1 MLYYGCKINCEWH
14 LIKCFYT
21 KLDCITLCTCYRLWT
36 VNAFPEVVI
45 SFSSQ
50 HRSQG
55 QICIHLYWNST
66 RSVEDVFVFLLL
78 SIFTVTPLFTVTSMS
93 VFCSCRE
100 ECFCGLSD
108 LIAHPQRLGDMS
120 MTWDLVSYEALTNC
134 HKPVDPILW
143 RNLQPKLDSVGLC
156 HCGELNALFEL
167 ATAVVL
173 KLFFRWW
180 WATT

>member
-1 MLYYGCKINCEWH
+1 MLYYGSKINCKWH
-14 LIKCFYT
+14 LINFST
-21 KLDCITLCTCYRLWT
+21 QNWNCINLCTCYRLWT
-36 VNAFPEVVI
+36 VNVFPEVVI

-55 QICIHLYWNST
+55 QIWIHLYWNST

-78 SIFTVTPLFTVTSMS
+78 SIFTVNSMS

-108 LIAHPQRLGDMS
+108 LISSAKTRRHEYDLG
-120 MTWDLVSYEALTNC
+120 LGSYEALTTC

>member
-1 MLYYGCKINCEWH
+1 MDTSPL
-14 LIKCFYT
+14 
-21 KLDCITLCTCYRLWT
+21 KLDQVSGRCFC
-36 VNAFPEVVI
+36 
-45 SFSSQ
+45 
-50 HRSQG
+50 
-55 QICIHLYWNST
+55 
-66 RSVEDVFVFLLL
+66 L
-78 SIFTVTPLFTVTSMS
+78 SPPFYIYSDSMT

-120 MTWDLVSYEALTNC
+120 MTWDWVSYEALTTC

-173 KLFFRWW
+173 KLFLGGGGPQHKKCISHQLP
-180 WATT
+180 